1 MKTLRWN
8 LGIMV
13 IHLGYWVRGENEIN
27 PPFTKRE
34 AIGRVIVQ
42 FGYWLRGQTPMKS
55 WIK

>member
-1 MKTLRWN
+1 MKTLKWN
-8 LGIMV
+8 LDILV
-13 IHLGYWVRGENEIN
+13 IRIGYSIRGENEIN

-42 FGYWLRGQTPMKS
+42 FGYWLRGNMPMKT